1 MKPYERF
8 DAWRACHRLV
18 LAVYQATRDYPD
30 HERYGLVAQTR
41 RAAAS
46 APLNIAEGS
55 ARRGRR
61 EFRRFLDIANAS
73 LSEVAYAMHLARD
86 LGYLTG
92 PQSNEL
98 FVLREGAG
106 RLTWRLYESMG
117 RESNASGAS

>member
-46 APLNIAEGS
+46 APLNMAEGS
-55 ARRGRR
+55 ARRRRR

-73 LSEVAYAMHLARD
+73 LSEVAYALHLAKD
-86 LGYLTG
+86 LGYLTD

-98 FVLREGAG
+98 FALREDAS
-106 RLTWRLYESMG
+106 RLTWKLYESMG
-117 RESNASGAS
+117 REFKPSKAG

>member
-1 MKPYERF
+1 MKPCERF

-18 LAVYQATRDYPD
+18 LVVYQATSDYPD

-73 LSEVAYAMHLARD
+73 LSEVAYALHLAKD
-86 LGYLTG
+86 LGYLTD
-92 PQSNEL
+92 PQSNGL
-98 FVLREGAG
+98 FVLREDAS
-106 RLTWRLYESMG
+106 RLTWKLYESMG
-117 RESNASGAS
+117 RQFKSSNAR